1 LLLNTPNNANYL
13 KDSSSNNITMT
24 VTGSASS
31 STTSPFFASTIRLT
45 PSFLYSSEFDEVT
58 LNPIQ
63 NGLAKR
69 EYRDGRYQVAGYFD
83 EYTGFQAI

>member
-1 LLLNTPNNANYL
+1 
-13 KDSSSNNITMT
+13 MT
-24 VTGSASS
+24 TG
-31 STTSPFFASTIRLT
+31 TRLT
-45 PSFLYSSEFDEVT
+45 AQGILYVNSLDEITQTSISQTSNTLFASEFDEVS

-83 EYTGFQAI
+83 EYTGF

>member
-1 LLLNTPNNANYL
+1 
-13 KDSSSNNITMT
+13 MT
-24 VTGSASS
+24 AGT
-31 STTSPFFASTIRLT
+31 RLT
-45 PSFLYSSEFDEVT
+45 NQGILYTNGLDEITQTSISQTSNTLFASEFDEVS

-83 EYTGFQAI
+83 EYTGF

>member
-1 LLLNTPNNANYL
+1 
-13 KDSSSNNITMT
+13 MT
-24 VTGSASS
+24 TG
-31 STTSPFFASTIRLT
+31 TRLT
-45 PSFLYSSEFDEVT
+45 AEGILYVNSLDEITQTTISETSNTLFASEFDEVS

-83 EYTGFQAI
+83 EYTGF